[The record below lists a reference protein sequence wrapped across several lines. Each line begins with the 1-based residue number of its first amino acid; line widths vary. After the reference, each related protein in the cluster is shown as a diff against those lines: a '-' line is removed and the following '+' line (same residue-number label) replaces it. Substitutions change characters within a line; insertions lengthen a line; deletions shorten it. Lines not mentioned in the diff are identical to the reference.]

1 MHPTPAF
8 AESPEPHPTDAVS
21 RSSRAMGATGAE
33 AVEAWEHSF
42 EALTGTELVRRSQD
56 AAQLVAIEN
65 SRRGLERIQR
75 MHPEEM
81 RFTGATKFQSDDL
94 AQRSLRLQVGL
105 ALGIHEITAGRL
117 IDCAQVLVNE
127 FTRTLTSLDQGRIRL
142 RHAQTMVETAAT
154 IPAEQ
159 RLEFEA
165 IAVKKA
171 ELLTPTQFDKAARKI
186 AAKLHPETLE
196 ERHATAFE
204 DRSAFLQPGPDA
216 MATYTI
222 ENSAVAI
229 YGIQDRIEKIVRAL
243 RAEPGETRTLAQ
255 LRSDIS
261 TRILL
266 EADIYPDYPDD
277 EDPVTAKSSHS
288 GENSDNGE
296 DSDAAATSVQRLPK
310 KPGLGRYCA
319 FTPSVHI
326 TVPVLSILGQ
336 TQEPASLDGYGPIPM
351 SQAIELAAVAPS
363 FTRILTH
370 PETGAVLSVGRD
382 SYRVPKDLARWIR
395 TRDGV
400 CRWPTCDRPAKNCD
414 LDHTIP
420 WTPARWRP
428 EGGETSADNLESL
441 CTGHHVPRH
450 GLMVNGWGVPIAEA
464 WGITHEKD
472 TNGHTTGV
480 IIWTTPTGH
489 TYRSEPD
496 LIMDPYRP
504 PGQPDAPPEP
514 DPPDDNYNK
523 TPF

>member
-1 MHPTPAF
+1 MQPDPTPA
-8 AESPEPHPTDAVS
+8 AIPVPHSLSVSFGAAPTAVS
-21 RSSRAMGATGAE
+21 GVLAEWENSFDVIGETERRRRADE
-33 AVEAWEHSF
+33 
-42 EALTGTELVRRSQD
+42 

-65 SRRGLERIQR
+65 SRRALERIQR
-75 MHPEEM
+75 MHPDEM

-105 ALGIHEITAGRL
+105 ALSIHEITAGRL

-127 FTRTLTSLDQGRIRL
+127 FTRTLASLEEGRIRL

-154 IPAEQ
+154 LPVEQ
-159 RLEFEA
+159 RLKFEA

-171 ELLTPTQFDKAARKI
+171 ELLSPTQFDKAARKI
-186 AAKLHPETLE
+186 AATLHPETLE

-204 DRSAFLQPGPDA
+204 DRSAFLQPAADA

-229 YGIQDRIEKIVRAL
+229 YGIQDRVEKIARAL
-243 RAEPGETRTLAQ
+243 RAEPDETRTLAQ
-255 LRSDIS
+255 LRSDVL

-266 EADIYPDYPDD
+266 EGDIYPDYLDYLD
-277 EDPVTAKSSHS
+277 
-288 GENSDNGE
+288 
-296 DSDAAATSVQRLPK
+296 DSDARTAESSDTNPAPRSPK

-326 TVPVLSILGQ
+326 TVPVLSILGR

-450 GLMVNGWGVPIAEA
+450 GLMINGWGVPIAEA

-496 LIMDPYRP
+496 LIMEPYRP
-504 PGQPDAPPEP
+504 PQKAGQDP
-514 DPPDDNYNK
+514 DPPDDAPEYNGR
-523 TPF
+523 PF